1 MMYTSSS
8 LPNVCGHQYGAAD
21 FKKGRAS
28 RLMMESD
35 LDIARRAKIR
45 PIEEVANKLGLQGCD
60 LVLQGPSIAKI
71 SWGRLKQAGGENQG
85 FLVLVTSVNP
95 TPFGEGKTVT
105 TIGLNQGLNRRGHNA
120 TCVIR
125 EPSMG
130 PVFGIKGG
138 AAGGGFSQVLPME
151 EINLHFTGDLH
162 AVTMAHNLCSAMLD
176 NHLHRSN
183 ALNLDLD
190 RILWPRVIDMNDRSL
205 REVTVGLGGKA
216 NGITRTERFD
226 ITASSEVM
234 AILVLSKD
242 YADLRARLGRIAIG
256 VSTHGDLVTAEDLG
270 CAGAMALLLRNAL
283 LPNLVQTLEG
293 DPAFIHGGPFA
304 NIAHGNSSIIGDSIA
319 FSCADYVVTEAGF
332 GAEMGAEKALQIKAQ
347 AAGKVPDCL
356 ILNVTVR
363 AMKLHGGGFS
373 TGGGKRPPKE
383 ELEGENVEATRSGAT
398 TNLRRHVLNLSS
410 TNVPV
415 IVSINRFSSDT
426 DAELEA
432 IREEA
437 IAAGARDVVIFEGHA
452 KGGEGAVNLADAV
465 VEACASHDAAGRPYD
480 PIVEPGM
487 PADQTILRIATK
499 VYGAHTVDF
508 SPEAIKTLE
517 SLREWGLENLPV
529 CMAKTQYS
537 FSHKPTELGAPI
549 GFTLPIRE
557 LRLNSGA
564 GFIVAVCG
572 SMMTMP
578 GLPVRPAAIDMDMD
592 DDGRLTGV
600 FS

>member
-1 MMYTSSS
+1 
-8 LPNVCGHQYGAAD
+8 
-21 FKKGRAS
+21 
-28 RLMMESD
+28 MMESD
-35 LDIARRAKIR
+35 LDIARKVAIR
-45 PIEEVANKLGLQGCD
+45 PIEEVADKLGLRGSD

-71 SWGRLKQAGGENQG
+71 SWDKLKQAGGETKG

-176 NHLHRSN
+176 NHLHRGN
-183 ALNLDLD
+183 DLNLDLD
-190 RILWPRVIDMNDRSL
+190 KVLWPRVIDMNDRSL

-216 NGITRTERFD
+216 NGVVRAERFD

-242 YADLRARLGRIAIG
+242 YSDLRARLGRIAIG
-256 VSTHGDLVTAEDLG
+256 VSTEGDLVTAEDLG

-319 FSCADYVVTEAGF
+319 FACADYVVTEAGF

-347 AAGKVPDCL
+347 AAGKVPDC
-356 ILNVTVR
+356 IVLNVTVR

-373 TGGGKRPPKE
+373 TGGGKRPTKE
-383 ELEGENVEATRSGAT
+383 ELELENVEAARGGAA
-398 TNLRRHVLNLSS
+398 TNLRRHVRNLSS
-410 TNVPV
+410 TDIPV
-415 IVSINRFSSDT
+415 VVSINLFSGDT
-426 DAELEA
+426 EAEVEA

-452 KGGEGAVNLADAV
+452 KGGEGAVKLADAV
-465 VEACASHDAAGRPYD
+465 VEACAAHDADGRPYS

-487 PADQTILRIATK
+487 TADQTILRIATK
-499 VYGAHTVDF
+499 VYGAKTVDF
-508 SPEAIKTLE
+508 SPEANKTLE

-537 FSHKPTELGAPI
+537 FSHEPKELGAPS
-549 GFTLPIRE
+549 GFALPIRE

-564 GFIVAVCG
+564 GFIVAICG

>member
-1 MMYTSSS
+1 M
-8 LPNVCGHQYGAAD
+8 D
-21 FKKGRAS
+21 
-28 RLMMESD
+28 SD
-35 LDIARRAKIR
+35 LDIARNATTR
-45 PIEEVANKLGLQGCD
+45 PIQEVADKLGLERSD
-60 LVLQGPSIAKI
+60 LILQGSSIAKI
-71 SWGRLKQAGGENQG
+71 SWDRLKQAGEGKQG
-85 FLVLVTSVNP
+85 FLILVTSVNP

-176 NHLHRSN
+176 NHLHRGN
-183 ALNLDLD
+183 DLNLDLD

-216 NGITRTERFD
+216 NGIVRTERFD
-226 ITASSEVM
+226 ITAASEVM

-256 VSTHGDLVTAEDLG
+256 VSTDGDLVTAEDLG

-304 NIAHGNSSIIGDSIA
+304 NIAHGNSSIIGDSLA
-319 FSCADYVVTEAGF
+319 LSCADYVVTEAGF
-332 GAEMGAEKALQIKAQ
+332 GADMGAEKALQIKAQ
-347 AAGKVPDCL
+347 ASGKVPDC
-356 ILNVTVR
+356 IVLNVTVR
-363 AMKLHGGGFS
+363 AMKLHGDGFS

-383 ELEGENVEATRSGAT
+383 ELEAENVEATRSGAA
-398 TNLRRHVLNLSS
+398 TNLRRHVRNLSS
-410 TNVPV
+410 TNLPV
-415 IVSINRFSSDT
+415 VVSINRFASDT
-426 DAELEA
+426 DAEVAA

-437 IAAGARDVVIFEGHA
+437 IAAGARDVVVFEGHA
-452 KGGEGAVNLADAV
+452 KGGQGAVALADAV
-465 VEACASHDAAGRPYD
+465 VEACAAHDSAGRPYD
-480 PIVEPGM
+480 PLVEPGM
-487 PADQTILRIATK
+487 SADQTILSVATN
-499 VYGAHTVDF
+499 VYGADTVEF
-508 SPEAIKTLE
+508 SPEAQNTLE
-517 SLREWGLENLPV
+517 LLQEWGLDNLPV

-537 FSHKPTELGAPI
+537 FSHEGTALGAPS

-578 GLPVRPAAIDMDMD
+578 GLPIRPAAMDMDMD
-592 DDGRLTGV
+592 EDGRLTGV

>member
-1 MMYTSSS
+1 M
-8 LPNVCGHQYGAAD
+8 D
-21 FKKGRAS
+21 
-28 RLMMESD
+28 SD
-35 LDIARRAKIR
+35 LDIARNATTR
-45 PIEEVANKLGLQGCD
+45 PIQEVADKLGLERSD
-60 LVLQGPSIAKI
+60 LILQGSSIAKI
-71 SWGRLKQAGGENQG
+71 SWDRLKQAGEGKQG
-85 FLVLVTSVNP
+85 FLILVTSVNP

-176 NHLHRSN
+176 NHLHRGN
-183 ALNLDLD
+183 DLNLDLD

-216 NGITRTERFD
+216 NGIVRTERFD
-226 ITASSEVM
+226 ITAASEVM

-256 VSTHGDLVTAEDLG
+256 VSTDGNLVTAEDLG

-304 NIAHGNSSIIGDSIA
+304 NIAHGNSSIIGDSLA
-319 FSCADYVVTEAGF
+319 LSCADYVVTEAGF
-332 GAEMGAEKALQIKAQ
+332 GADMGAEKALQIKAQ
-347 AAGKVPDCL
+347 ASGKVPDC
-356 ILNVTVR
+356 IVLNVTVR
-363 AMKLHGGGFS
+363 AMKLHGDGFS

-383 ELEGENVEATRSGAT
+383 ELEAENVEATRSGAA
-398 TNLRRHVLNLSS
+398 TNLRRHVRNLSS
-410 TNVPV
+410 TNLPV
-415 IVSINRFSSDT
+415 VVSINRFASDT
-426 DAELEA
+426 DAEVAA

-437 IAAGARDVVIFEGHA
+437 IAAGARDVVVFEGHA
-452 KGGEGAVNLADAV
+452 KGGQGAVALADAV
-465 VEACASHDAAGRPYD
+465 VEACAAHDSAGRPYN
-480 PIVEPGM
+480 PLVEPGM
-487 PADQTILRIATK
+487 SADQTILSVATN
-499 VYGAHTVDF
+499 VYGADTVEF
-508 SPEAIKTLE
+508 SPEAENTLE
-517 SLREWGLENLPV
+517 LLQEWGLENLPV

-537 FSHKPTELGAPI
+537 FSHEGTALGAPS

-578 GLPVRPAAIDMDMD
+578 GLPIRPAAMDMDMD
-592 DDGRLTGV
+592 EDGRLTGV

>member
-1 MMYTSSS
+1 
-8 LPNVCGHQYGAAD
+8 
-21 FKKGRAS
+21 
-28 RLMMESD
+28 MMESD
-35 LDIARRAKIR
+35 LGIARKAKIR

-71 SWGRLKQAGGENQG
+71 SWDRLKQAGGENQG
-85 FLVLVTSVNP
+85 FLILVTSVNP

-183 ALNLDLD
+183 SLDLDLD

-216 NGITRTERFD
+216 NGIVRNERFD

-256 VSTHGDLVTAEDLG
+256 VSTGGDLVTAEDLG

-332 GAEMGAEKALQIKAQ
+332 GAEMGAEKALQIKAK

-383 ELEGENVEATRSGAT
+383 EIEGENVEATRGGAA

-426 DAELEA
+426 DAEVEA

-465 VEACASHDAAGRPYD
+465 VEACAAHDAAGRPYD

-487 PADQTILRIATK
+487 PAEQTILRIATK
-499 VYGAHTVDF
+499 VYGARTVDF
-508 SPEAIKTLE
+508 SPEANKTLE

-537 FSHKPTELGAPI
+537 FSHEPTELGAPI

-578 GLPVRPAAIDMDMD
+578 GLPIRPAAIDMDMD
-592 DDGRLTGV
+592 DDGGLTGV

>member
-1 MMYTSSS
+1 
-8 LPNVCGHQYGAAD
+8 
-21 FKKGRAS
+21 
-28 RLMMESD
+28 MMESD
-35 LDIARRAKIR
+35 LDIARKAEIR
-45 PIEEVANKLGLQGCD
+45 PIEEVANKLGLQRCD

-71 SWGRLKQAGGENQG
+71 SWDRLKQAGEENQG

-216 NGITRTERFD
+216 NGIVRTERFD

-256 VSTHGDLVTAEDLG
+256 VSTDGDLVTADDLG

-373 TGGGKRPPKE
+373 TSGGKRPPKE
-383 ELEGENVEATRSGAT
+383 ELEGENVEATRSGAA

-426 DAELEA
+426 DDEIEA

-465 VEACASHDAAGRPYD
+465 VEACAAHDVAGRPYD

-499 VYGAHTVDF
+499 VYGAQTVDF
-508 SPEAIKTLE
+508 SPEANKTLE

-537 FSHKPTELGAPI
+537 FSHEPTQLGAPI

>member
-1 MMYTSSS
+1 M
-8 LPNVCGHQYGAAD
+8 D
-21 FKKGRAS
+21 
-28 RLMMESD
+28 SD
-35 LDIARRAKIR
+35 LDIARKATTR
-45 PIEEVANKLGLQGCD
+45 PVEEMAERLGIERSDLILQG
-60 LVLQGPSIAKI
+60 SSMAKI
-71 SWGRLKQAGGENQG
+71 SWDRLKQAGKGKQG
-85 FLVLVTSVNP
+85 FLILVTSVNP

-176 NHLHRSN
+176 NHLHRGN
-183 ALNLDLD
+183 ELNLDLN

-205 REVTVGLGGKA
+205 REVTIGLGGKA
-216 NGITRTERFD
+216 NGIVRTERFD
-226 ITASSEVM
+226 ITAASEVM

-242 YADLRARLGRIAIG
+242 YADLRARLGRIALG
-256 VSTHGDLVTAEDLG
+256 VSTDGSLVTAEDLG

-304 NIAHGNSSIIGDSIA
+304 NIAHGNSSIISDA
-319 FSCADYVVTEAGF
+319 LALSCADYVVTEAGF
-332 GAEMGAEKALQIKAQ
+332 GADMGAEKALQIKAQ

-356 ILNVTVR
+356 VLNVTVR
-363 AMKLHGGGFS
+363 SMKLHGDGFS

-383 ELEGENVEATRSGAT
+383 ELEAENVEATRAGAA
-398 TNLRRHVLNLSS
+398 TNLRRHVRNLSS

-415 IVSINRFSSDT
+415 VVSINRFTSDT
-426 DAELEA
+426 DAEIEA

-437 IAAGARDVVIFEGHA
+437 VAAGAREVVVFEGHA
-452 KGGEGAVNLADAV
+452 KGGEGAGALADAV
-465 VEACASHDAAGRPYD
+465 VEACAAHDAAGRPYE
-480 PIVEPGM
+480 PIVEPGI
-487 PADQTILRIATK
+487 PADQTILRVATN

-508 SPEAIKTLE
+508 SPEAHKTLE
-517 SLREWGLENLPV
+517 LLREWGLDNLPV

-537 FSHKPTELGAPI
+537 FSHEATELGAPT

-578 GLPVRPAAIDMDMD
+578 GLPIRPAAMDMDMD
-592 DDGRLTGV
+592 EDGRLTGV

>member
-1 MMYTSSS
+1 MM
-8 LPNVCGHQYGAAD
+8 D
-21 FKKGRAS
+21 
-28 RLMMESD
+28 SD
-35 LDIARRAKIR
+35 LDIARAADLR
-45 PIEEVANKLGLQGCD
+45 PIQEVADKLGLAHSD
-60 LVLQGPSIAKI
+60 LILQGPSVAKI
-71 SWGRLKQAGGENQG
+71 SWDRMKNASDSKQG
-85 FLVLVTSVNP
+85 FLILVTSVNP

-138 AAGGGFSQVLPME
+138 AAGGGYSQVLPME

-176 NHLHRSN
+176 NHLHRAN
-183 ALNLDLD
+183 KLDFDLN

-205 REVTVGLGGKA
+205 REVTIGLGGKA
-216 NGITRTERFD
+216 NGLVRTDRFD
-226 ITASSEVM
+226 ITAASEVM

-242 YADLRARLGRIAIG
+242 YADLRLRLGRITVG
-256 VSTHGDLVTAEDLG
+256 VSNSGSIITADDLG

-304 NIAHGNSSIIGDSIA
+304 NIAHGNSSIIADSLA
-319 FSCADYVVTEAGF
+319 LSCADYVVTEAGF
-332 GAEMGAEKALQIKAQ
+332 GADMGAEKALQIKAQ
-347 AAGKVPDCL
+347 ASGKVPDC
-356 ILNVTVR
+356 IVLNVTVR
-363 AMKLHGGGFS
+363 SMKLHGNGFS

-383 ELEGENVEATRSGAT
+383 ELESENVEATREGAGS
-398 TNLRRHVLNLSS
+398 NLRRHVRNLAQ
-410 TNVPV
+410 TRIPV
-415 IVSINRFSSDT
+415 VVSINKFSTDT
-426 DAELEA
+426 DDEIAA
-432 IREEA
+432 IREAA
-437 IAAGARDVVIFEGHA
+437 IDAGARGVVVFEGHA
-452 KGGEGAVNLADAV
+452 NGGDGASELADAV
-465 VEACASHDAAGRPYD
+465 VEACAAHDSAGRPYQ
-480 PIVEPGM
+480 PIVEPGL
-487 PADQTILRIATK
+487 PADQTILKVATN

-508 SPEAIKTLE
+508 SSEAHKTLE
-517 SLREWGLENLPV
+517 LLRNWGLDKLPV

-537 FSHKPTELGAPI
+537 FSHEASELGSPT

-564 GFIVAVCG
+564 GFIVAICG

-578 GLPVRPAAIDMDMD
+578 GLPIRPAAMDMDMD
-592 DDGRLTGV
+592 NDGRLTGV

>member
-1 MMYTSSS
+1 M
-8 LPNVCGHQYGAAD
+8 D
-21 FKKGRAS
+21 
-28 RLMMESD
+28 SD
-35 LDIARRAKIR
+35 LDIARKATTR
-45 PIEEVANKLGLQGCD
+45 PIQEVADKLGLERSD
-60 LVLQGPSIAKI
+60 LILQGSSIAKI
-71 SWGRLKQAGGENQG
+71 SWDRLKQAGDGKQG
-85 FLVLVTSVNP
+85 YLILVTSVNP

-138 AAGGGFSQVLPME
+138 AAGGGLSQVLPME

-176 NHLHRSN
+176 NHLHRGN
-183 ALNLDLD
+183 NLDLD
-190 RILWPRVIDMNDRSL
+190 LNRILWPRVIDMNDRSL

-216 NGITRTERFD
+216 NGIVRTERFD
-226 ITASSEVM
+226 ITAASEVM

-256 VSTHGDLVTAEDLG
+256 VSTNGDLVTAEDLG

-304 NIAHGNSSIIGDSIA
+304 NIAHGNSSIIGDSLA
-319 FSCADYVVTEAGF
+319 LSCADYVVTEAGF
-332 GAEMGAEKALQIKAQ
+332 GADMGAEKALQIKAQ
-347 AAGKVPDCL
+347 ASGKVPDCL
-356 ILNVTVR
+356 VLNVTVR
-363 AMKLHGGGFS
+363 AMKLHGDGFS

-383 ELEGENVEATRSGAT
+383 ELEAENVEATRAGAA
-398 TNLRRHVLNLSS
+398 TNLRRHVRNLSS

-415 IVSINRFSSDT
+415 VVSINRFASDT
-426 DAELEA
+426 DAEIEA

-437 IAAGARDVVIFEGHA
+437 VAAGARDVVVFEGHA
-452 KGGEGAVNLADAV
+452 KGGQGAVNLADAV

-480 PIVEPGM
+480 PIVEPGL
-487 PADQTILRIATK
+487 PADQTILRVATN
-499 VYGAHTVDF
+499 VYGAQTVDF
-508 SPEAIKTLE
+508 SPEAQKTLE
-517 SLREWGLENLPV
+517 LLREWGLENLPV

-537 FSHKPTELGAPI
+537 FSHEGTVLGAPT

-578 GLPVRPAAIDMDMD
+578 GLPIRPAAMDMDMD
-592 DDGRLTGV
+592 EDGRLTGV

>member
-1 MMYTSSS
+1 M
-8 LPNVCGHQYGAAD
+8 D
-21 FKKGRAS
+21 
-28 RLMMESD
+28 SD
-35 LDIARRAKIR
+35 LDIARNATTR
-45 PIEEVANKLGLQGCD
+45 PIQEVADKLGLERSD
-60 LVLQGPSIAKI
+60 LILQGSSIAKI
-71 SWGRLKQAGGENQG
+71 SWDRLKLAGEGKQG
-85 FLVLVTSVNP
+85 FLILVTSVNP

-176 NHLHRSN
+176 NHLHRGN
-183 ALNLDLD
+183 DLNLDLD

-216 NGITRTERFD
+216 NGIVRTERFD
-226 ITASSEVM
+226 ITAASEVM

-256 VSTHGDLVTAEDLG
+256 VSTDGDLVTAEDLG

-304 NIAHGNSSIIGDSIA
+304 NIAHGNSSIIGDSLA
-319 FSCADYVVTEAGF
+319 LSCADYVVTEAGF
-332 GAEMGAEKALQIKAQ
+332 GADMGAEKALQIKAQ
-347 AAGKVPDCL
+347 ASGKVPDC
-356 ILNVTVR
+356 IVLNVTVR
-363 AMKLHGGGFS
+363 AMKLHGDGFS

-383 ELEGENVEATRSGAT
+383 ELEAENVEATRSGAA
-398 TNLRRHVLNLSS
+398 TNLRRHVRNLSS
-410 TNVPV
+410 TNLPV
-415 IVSINRFSSDT
+415 VVSINRFASDT
-426 DAELEA
+426 DAEVAA

-437 IAAGARDVVIFEGHA
+437 IAAGARDVVVFEGHA
-452 KGGEGAVNLADAV
+452 KGGQGAVALADAV
-465 VEACASHDAAGRPYD
+465 VEACAAHDSAGRPYN
-480 PIVEPGM
+480 PLVEPGM
-487 PADQTILRIATK
+487 SADQTILSVATN
-499 VYGAHTVDF
+499 VYGADTVEF
-508 SPEAIKTLE
+508 SPEAENTLE
-517 SLREWGLENLPV
+517 LLQEWGLENLPV

-537 FSHKPTELGAPI
+537 FSHEGTALGAPS

-578 GLPVRPAAIDMDMD
+578 GLPIRPAAMDMDMD
-592 DDGRLTGV
+592 EDGRLTGV